1 MERRGGGR
9 DETLHAIART
19 HAVRSVTHWSQN
31 ANVYTKNGSRHAAQR
46 VEPRW
51 SAAYGTS
58 GRRIRI
64 EECIL
69 RADVPSHLLHGSFT
83 FTYASWL
90 ILSITTTQ
98 QHCAL
103 YAWPAASSTR
113 GVGAGIPDCRRH
125 AAAAC
130 RAESRVPPECPL
142 SRSKREVL
150 AFRAALMLRRAVM
163 LRRAA
168 APSAAVRTLR

>member
-83 FTYASWL
+83 FTHASWL
-90 ILSITTTQ
+90 ILSVTTTQ

-103 YAWPAASSTR
+103 YARGPRRVAREASAQAYPTAVTTRPPPAA
-113 GVGAGIPDCRRH
+113 P
-125 AAAAC
+125 
-130 RAESRVPPECPL
+130 RAECHLSAPYPVVRGRSSPFAPL
-142 SRSKREVL
+142 SC
-150 AFRAALMLRRAVM
+150 
-163 LRRAA
+163 
-168 APSAAVRTLR
+168 